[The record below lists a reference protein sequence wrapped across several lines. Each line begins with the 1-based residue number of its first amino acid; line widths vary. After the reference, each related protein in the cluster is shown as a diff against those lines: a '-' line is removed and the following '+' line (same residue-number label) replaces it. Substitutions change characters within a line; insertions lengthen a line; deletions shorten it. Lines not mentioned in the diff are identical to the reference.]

1 MRPTFDEE
9 WFFGEIKKQLQ
20 YDAKMLKQLVEA
32 NQDKE
37 PSSFSTTR
45 KEILRNFPTELPGGV
60 KIDKRRFVRL
70 VRRACKEEGWHVIVN
85 GNVLRASLRGG
96 TL

>member
-1 MRPTFDEE
+1 MKPKFDEK

-32 NQDKE
+32 NPDKD

-45 KEILRNFPTELPGGV
+45 KEILRRFPTKLPGGV
-60 KIDKRRFVRL
+60 EIGKQRFVRL